1 MYNKR
6 IAAKRDGNEQE
17 LVRYLE
23 ALGFVVERDLP
34 TDLIVVRNGK
44 LVVGEVKNGR
54 GRLTP
59 READFIARCADQ
71 GVDIPIWRDLDDIL
85 RDFGMAA

>member
-6 IAAKRDGNEQE
+6 IAAKRDGNENE
-17 LVRYLE
+17 MVRYLE

-34 TDLIVVRNGK
+34 TDLIVARNGI
-44 LVVGEVKNGR
+44 LMVGEVKNGR

-59 READFIARCADQ
+59 READFIQRCAAQD
-71 GVDIPIWRDLDDIL
+71 VTIPIWRDVDDIL
-85 RDFGMAA
+85 RDFGMT